1 MNSEIVLEESS
12 TKPKRTVLKIFLI
25 IGLLIILGS
34 SYLVYSFNN
43 KYVYNGK
50 IANNMFI
57 ENINISLMTKEEAI
71 NLINEKYKP
80 ETISLSYND
89 DSFKISPENI
99 ELKYNVNE
107 VVNDA
112 YNYTKTDSY
121 FENVKRLFELNKSQK
136 EFALE
141 TSFSEEKLDKILEN
155 IAEDIN
161 ISAKNATLKISN
173 NSFITT
179 SSRKGKEFDS
189 KANKESII
197 SAINDRTYGAINL
210 KVDTINPKVSTSMV
224 KSVDTLL
231 SQHTTSFNKNLVGRS
246 NNIKVS
252 SDRISDVLL
261 MPGEVFSYNKHTGV
275 RSIANGYFN
284 APVIVNGEL
293 EDGPGGGVCQTSTTL
308 YNAVLYS
315 GLKVNSITNHSIT
328 SSYAPRGKDAM
339 VNDSGTDFKFS
350 NTYNHPVYIKS
361 IVEDGKITCQI
372 YGNSADKQNI
382 EIKLENFD
390 MGAKTYRVFKDDSGK
405 EIKTEYIDTS
415 VYKK

>member
-12 TKPKRTVLKIFLI
+12 TKPKRTALKIFLI
-25 IGLLIILGS
+25 IVLLIILGS
-34 SYLVYSFNN
+34 SYLVHSFNN

-57 ENINISLMTKEEAI
+57 ENINISSMTKEEAI
-71 NLINEKYKP
+71 NLINEKYNP
-80 ETISLSYND
+80 QTVSLSYND
-89 DSFKISPENI
+89 DSFTISPEDI
-99 ELKYNVNE
+99 DLKYNVNE

-121 FENVKRLFELNKSQK
+121 FENVKRLFELDKAQK
-136 EFALE
+136 EFTLK
-141 TSFSEEKLDKILEN
+141 TSFNEEKLDKILEN
-155 IAEDIN
+155 MAEDIN

-173 NSFITT
+173 NSFSTT
-179 SSRKGKEFDS
+179 SSREGKEFNI
-189 KANKESII
+189 KENKEAII
-197 SAINDRTYGAINL
+197 KVINDRTYGAINL
-210 KVDTINPKVSTSMV
+210 KVDTINPRISTSMV

-231 SQHTTSFNKNLVGRS
+231 SEHTTSFNKNLVERS
-246 NNIKVS
+246 SNIKVS

-261 MPGEVFSYNKHTGV
+261 MPGEVFSYNKHTGK
-275 RSIANGYFN
+275 RTISNGYFN

-315 GLKVNSITNHSIT
+315 GLKVNSVTNHSIT
-328 SSYAPRGKDAM
+328 SAYAPRGKDAM
-339 VNDSGTDFKFS
+339 VNDSGTDFKFT
-350 NTYNHPVYIKS
+350 NTYSHPVYIKS

-382 EIKLENFD
+382 EIKLENFN
-390 MGAKTYRVFKDDSGK
+390 MGAKTYRVYKDDSGK